1 MTVTVA
7 LLMWYCCA
15 VLCCAV
21 LCCAVLCCAVLCCAV
36 IDAVYAAVMRISCMH
51 DNSYVCS

>member
-15 VLCCAV
+15 V
-21 LCCAVLCCAVLCCAV
+21 
-36 IDAVYAAVMRISCMH
+36 IDAVYAAVMHISCMH